1 MVICSLFG
9 FTVKLLPNSARLRE
23 SGKLFEVFL
32 MQSFNRK
39 LLKEASNK
47 KEVSNK
53 KEISKKKEVSNKKEI
68 SDKKPQ

>member
-9 FTVKLLPNSARLRE
+9 FTVKLLPNSVQLRE
-23 SGKLFEVFL
+23 SGKLLEVFL

-39 LLKEASNK
+39 LLKE
-47 KEVSNK
+47 VSNK
-53 KEISKKKEVSNKKEI
+53 KEISKKKKVSNKKEI